1 MRGFFGPFRIERQVG
16 RGGLGAVYRAVD
28 CRSGDTVALKLLPPG
43 RDPSATRRLRREF
56 DALRGLQHPNIVRV
70 LDCGEVDGIP
80 WLSMEYVDGLALRE
94 WLAVAGR
101 PRLLEPE
108 PDLDAP
114 EGVDLDVL
122 FEEPDSGALLAAARA
137 RRFLVETGLEAMLTA
152 EEQVEQNN
160 PDRLHALCE
169 ALAQVCDGLTFVHSR
184 GLLHRDVKPRNIL
197 VRQDRRATLVDFGLA
212 KSMSDAEITDH
223 GHVVGTYRYM
233 PPEQARGEPLDRRS
247 DLYALGVTLY
257 EQLAGRPPFPHRNQL
272 ELLEAILYQQ
282 PPDLARINPGVPA
295 PLARLAER
303 LLQKNAE
310 DRPQSAAE
318 VALLLRVIGRGVWGF
333 SEPLLVPRPEEPRE
347 EEPVSAQPRGNGAAR
362 R

>member
-1 MRGFFGPFRIERQVG
+1 MRGWFGPFRIERQVG
-16 RGGLGAVYRAVD
+16 RGGLGAVYRAID
-28 CRSGDTVALKLLPPG
+28 CRSGVTVALKLLPPG
-43 RDPSATRRLRREF
+43 NDPSVSRRLRREF
-56 DALRGLQHPNIVRV
+56 DALRHLDHPNIVRV
-70 LDCGEVDGIP
+70 LDFGDVDGTP
-80 WLSMEYVDGLALRE
+80 WLSMDFVDGMALRE

-101 PRLLEPE
+101 RLLEPE
-108 PDLDAP
+108 PEVDAP

-137 RRFLVETGLEAMLTA
+137 RRFLVETGLEAMLSE

-169 ALAQVCDGLTFVHSR
+169 ALAQVCDGLSFIHAR
-184 GLLHRDVKPRNIL
+184 GLLHRDLKPGNIL

-212 KSMSDAEITDH
+212 KRMTDAEITDH

-233 PPEQARGEPLDRRS
+233 APEQARGEPLDRRS

-257 EQLAGRPPFPHRNQL
+257 ELLAGRPPFFQRNQL
-272 ELLEAILYQQ
+272 ELLEAILYQE
-282 PPDLARINPGVPA
+282 PPEIARINPGAPA

-303 LLQKNAE
+303 LLQKRAD

-333 SEPLLVPRPEEPRE
+333 SEPQLVPRADDPR
-347 EEPVSAQPRGNGAAR
+347 
-362 R
+362 

>member
-28 CRSGDTVALKLLPPG
+28 CRTGDTVALKLLPPG
-43 RDPSATRRLRREF
+43 PDPSATRRLRREF
-56 DALRGLQHPNIVRV
+56 DSLRHLDHPNIVRV
-70 LDCGEVDGIP
+70 LDFGDVDGIP
-80 WLSMEYVDGLALRE
+80 WLSMQFVDGLALRE

-108 PDLDAP
+108 PDADAP

-137 RRFLVETGLEAMLTA
+137 RRFLIETGLEAMLTA

-169 ALAQVCDGLTFVHSR
+169 ALAQVCDGLSFVHSR
-184 GLLHRDVKPRNIL
+184 GLLHRDVKPGNVL
-197 VRQDRRATLVDFGLA
+197 VGQDRRVTLVDFGLA
-212 KSMSDAEITDH
+212 KSMTDAEITDH

-233 PPEQARGEPLDRRS
+233 PPEQARGEALDRRS

-257 EQLAGRPPFPHRNQL
+257 ELLAGRPPFPHRNQL
-272 ELLEAILYQQ
+272 ELLEAILYQE
-282 PPDLARINPGVPA
+282 PPEIARINPGAPA

-303 LLQKNAE
+303 LLQKRAE
-310 DRPQSAAE
+310 ERPQSAVE

-333 SEPLLVPRPEEPRE
+333 SEPLLVPRAEEQR
-347 EEPVSAQPRGNGAAR
+347 
-362 R
+362 

>member
-1 MRGFFGPFRIERQVG
+1 VRGFFGSFRIERQVG

-28 CRSGDTVALKLLPPG
+28 CRTGDTVALKLLPPG
-43 RDPSATRRLRREF
+43 PDPSATRRLRREF
-56 DALRGLQHPNIVRV
+56 DSLRHLDHPNIVRV
-70 LDCGEVDGIP
+70 LDFGDVDGIP
-80 WLSMEYVDGLALRE
+80 WLSMQFVDGLALRE

-108 PDLDAP
+108 PDADAP

-137 RRFLVETGLEAMLTA
+137 RRFLIETGLEAMLTA

-169 ALAQVCDGLTFVHSR
+169 ALAQVCDGLSFVHSR
-184 GLLHRDVKPRNIL
+184 GLLHRDVKPGNVL
-197 VRQDRRATLVDFGLA
+197 VGQDRRVTLVDFGLA
-212 KSMSDAEITDH
+212 KSMTDAEITDH

-233 PPEQARGEPLDRRS
+233 PPEQARGEALDRRS

-257 EQLAGRPPFPHRNQL
+257 ELLAGRPPFPHRNQL
-272 ELLEAILYQQ
+272 ELLEAILYQE
-282 PPDLARINPGVPA
+282 PPEIARINPGAPA

-303 LLQKNAE
+303 LLQKRAE
-310 DRPQSAAE
+310 ERPQSAVE

-333 SEPLLVPRPEEPRE
+333 SEPLLVPRAEEQR
-347 EEPVSAQPRGNGAAR
+347 
-362 R
+362 